1 MLLKRLIFV
10 LERVKGDGVELV
22 DIILPA
28 CAVGTADR
36 FNPDI
41 LRPSASHKKITIA
54 KESMNQ

>member
-36 FNPDI
+36 FYPDN
-41 LRPSASHKKITIA
+41 LRQSAPH
-54 KESMNQ
+54 

>member
-28 CAVGTADR
+28 RAVGTADR
-36 FNPDI
+36 FYPDN
-41 LRPSASHKKITIA
+41 LRQSAPH
-54 KESMNQ
+54 